1 MQLRFLGWV
10 ISLGLVLLCGMLTYQ
25 YTQSLRKEIF
35 VETVATLRAEVEQ
48 QAARMRQNIETNI
61 DIIRFLHTT
70 PPIAGITRALQHQQ
84 VDPYDGTS
92 LEQWRERLETIFQSL
107 IENNSDIRQLRLIS
121 AEQAGQEFLRVDR
134 EAGRVRVM
142 PPTRLQNKQSEPYYT
157 LASSLKAGEVYVSPI
172 NLNKEYGKIV
182 YPFQPTYR
190 IALAIFYDDGTRFG
204 FLIMN
209 VDASSLLAPFLD
221 AKGLADELWLVDN
234 EGYFISAPH
243 AAKRFTQQLDPNVT
257 LQNLYQIERNKF
269 KGLLLSDKQGD
280 QQWIAAEKTIFQGAD
295 TERRL
300 YVYAVMNY
308 AKVNQLAEERRNEV
322 LYFFGGAMGFVLLVL
337 AMFFR
342 SYSTS
347 KKLNKANST
356 FEAIVAGASDVVICI
371 TPQGMVKTWNNAAVS
386 LFSTPKYLAL
396 NKPIEQL
403 VALDQ
408 HSLSELIEKTTA
420 SQSSYVCADSIT
432 RPNQATSY
440 VELSIAPIR
449 YNAGSGID
457 SLVINL
463 RDVTES
469 VQTKE
474 ALEQYN
480 AELEEKVEERTQT
493 LQEYSHQLKIAHQQA
508 MEASE
513 AKSNFIATISHEMR
527 TPLNGMMGSLG
538 LMRQDPLSP
547 KQQKYLSMAES
558 SVDTLAVLINDI
570 LDLSKIE
577 SGKLEINLQRFS
589 PRPLIESL
597 IQTCALKAYEK
608 GVNVVLDT
616 SELGYSTLY
625 SDPNRIKQILN
636 NLMSNAIKFTQ
647 QGEIKIIAVTQELD
661 PTTVRLSIE
670 VIDSGIG
677 IAEANHHRLFQRFS
691 QEGADTAV
699 KFGGTGL
706 GLSICRE
713 LCELMN
719 GKIDFESSLGE
730 GSRFYF
736 YIDMDAPLCQ
746 PNDLSTSLQSLR
758 VGVVTPDQSLAS
770 VLSKTLGAWGANCQL
785 LDNELEMLADDL
797 DALILDNDA
806 FDEQALLE
814 GYLAASASLPAI
826 IISLSYH
833 NTVGPHLVEGDP
845 ALIKLAKPLI
855 SKDLLDALQGRI
867 QDSLMSLEASHQE
880 QLHHV
885 DLSGLRILLVD
896 DNQINL
902 EVARGYLEP
911 RHAQI
916 SCAGDGRECLT
927 LVKQAYLEAKP
938 FDCILLDCQ
947 MPVMNGYE
955 CASELRYNGKDYGSV
970 SIPIIAM
977 TANAFAGEK
986 EKCLSYGMSD
996 YLTKPI
1002 DPKILLEKVEQWT
1015 AEVRDA
1021 RSHTSSA
1028 AADESEYL
1036 GWNRAAALSR
1046 MRGAEALLNKVLD
1059 IYLDSSA
1066 DYMQSLALVIEQQD
1080 APAIG
1085 EWSHKIK
1092 GFCSEIGAEQLAT
1105 LMANIE
1111 QHIREQ
1117 AECDFALIRSYYQ
1130 QAEQEQQR
1138 LVAAINLSRKADAAP
1153 PA

>member
-10 ISLGLVLLCGMLTYQ
+10 ISLGLVLLFGMATYQ
-25 YTQSLRKEIF
+25 YTESLRNDIF
-35 VETVATLRAEVEQ
+35 ADAAATLHTEAEQ
-48 QAARMRQNIETNI
+48 QATRMREDIETNI
-61 DIIRFLHTT
+61 DIVKFLHTT
-70 PPIAGITRALQHQQ
+70 PPIAGITRALSHQR
-84 VDPYDGTS
+84 VDPYDGTT
-92 LEQWRERLETIFQSL
+92 LEQWCERLETIFQSL

-121 AEQAGQEFLRVDR
+121 VEQAGQEFLRVDR

-142 PPTRLQNKQSEPYYT
+142 PKTRLQNKQSEPYYHT
-157 LASSLKAGEVYVSPI
+157 AAALKAGEVYVSSI

-190 IALAIFYDDGTRFG
+190 IALAIFYEDGTRFG

-209 VDASSLLAPFLD
+209 IDAGSLLTPFLE
-221 AKGLADELWLVDN
+221 AKGLADEFWLVDN
-234 EGYFISAPH
+234 EGYFVSTPK

-257 LQNLYQIERNKF
+257 LQNLYQIERDEV
-269 KGLLLSDKQGD
+269 KGLLLSDKQGHR
-280 QQWIAAEKTIFQGAD
+280 QWIADEKIIFQGAD

-300 YVYAVMNY
+300 FIYAVMSY
-308 AKVNQLAEERRNEV
+308 AKVEQLAKARRNEV
-322 LYFFGGAMGFVLLVL
+322 LYFLGGALGFVLLVL

-347 KKLNKANST
+347 KKLNKVNST

-371 TPQGMVKTWNNAAVS
+371 TPQGIVKAWNNAAVS

-396 NKPIEQL
+396 NKSIEQL

-408 HSLSELIEKTTA
+408 HLLSELIKKTIA
-420 SQSSYVCADSIT
+420 SQSTHAFSDSIT
-432 RPNQATSY
+432 WPNQVKSY
-440 VELSIAPIR
+440 VELSISPIQD
-449 YNAGSGID
+449 NTASGID

-469 VQTKE
+469 VQAKE

-508 MEASE
+508 MEASD

-589 PRPLIESL
+589 PRPLIETL

-608 GVNVVLDT
+608 GVNVVVDT
-616 SELGYSTLY
+616 SDIDHSRLY

-647 QGEIKIIAVTQELD
+647 QGEIKIIAATQELD
-661 PTTVRLSIE
+661 SNTVRLSVE

-677 IAEANHHRLFQRFS
+677 IAVENQHRLFQRFS
-691 QEGADTAV
+691 QEGSDTAV

-719 GKIDFESSLGE
+719 GKIDFESNSGE

-736 YIDMDAPLCQ
+736 HIDMDASLCR
-746 PNDLSTSLQSLR
+746 LSELSQALKGQQI
-758 VGVVTPDQSLAS
+758 GVVTTDQSLAS
-770 VLSKTLGAWGANCQL
+770 VLSKNLSSWGGGSLL
-785 LDNELEMLADDL
+785 LDNDAPVLGEL
-797 DALILDNDA
+797 DALILDGDLL
-806 FDEQALLE
+806 DEQAW
-814 GYLAASASLPAI
+814 LARYQAANCSLPPI
-826 IISLSYH
+826 IISLSYN
-833 NTVGPHLVEGDP
+833 NTLGPHLLEGEP
-845 ALIKLAKPLI
+845 ALVKLAKPLV
-855 SKDLLDALQGRI
+855 SDDLLDALQGRV
-867 QDSLMSLEASHQE
+867 QASLMSLEASQQE
-880 QLHHV
+880 QLHYV

-911 RHAQI
+911 RQAEI
-916 SCAGDGRECLT
+916 SCASNGRECLE
-927 LVKQAYLEAKP
+927 LVKQAHLDGKP

-955 CASELRYNGKDYGSV
+955 CASELRYNAKDYGSA

-996 YLTKPI
+996 YLTKPV
-1002 DPKILLEKVEQWT
+1002 DPKILLDKVEQWT
-1015 AEVRDA
+1015 AEAREA
-1021 RSHTSSA
+1021 RSRTSPSA
-1028 AADESEYL
+1028 PANRDYQ

-1046 MRGAEALLNKVLD
+1046 MRGAEHLLNKVLD
-1059 IYLDSSA
+1059 IFLDSSTN
-1066 DYMQSLALVIEQQD
+1066 YMQSLGLVVEQQD

-1092 GFCSEIGAEQLAT
+1092 GFCSEIGAEHLAAI
-1105 LMANIE
+1105 MADIE
-1111 QHIREQ
+1111 QQTRRQ
-1117 AECDFALIRSYYQ
+1117 ADCDFALIMDYYQ
-1130 QAEQEQQR
+1130 QAKQEHQQ
-1138 LVAAINLSRKADAAP
+1138 LLAAISESRQPSAE
-1153 PA
+1153 